1 MKIIIQQHQQV
12 SQNTIEMNKIQQLLA
27 LLLIFLVRVLH
38 LNVIKKQ
45 QLIQM
50 MIVLKVLK

>member
-1 MKIIIQQHQQV
+1 MKIIIQQHQKV